1 MCGILGLVH
10 AHPPTPEQA
19 TDAIAKIARRGPDH
33 SQNLQITEDTWFAH
47 ARLSIIDLSDNG
59 NQPYQF
65 EHLFITYN
73 GMIYNYKELRD
84 QRDAAINALLGSSQM
99 VEYQAI
105 IDTYK
110 DQFNKL
116 RQSRRDAIDNA
127 VTQTRKI
134 LTPKQLELYDKMR
147 PDRKDGWRKPHY
159 DHKPD
164 RRPDNHSPKG
174 APGEGPASEDQADA
188 PEPPVADQ
196 D

>member
-1 MCGILGLVH
+1 MKKTSVMLSLAFVLVFAAGVTVGTVSRQH
-10 AHPPTPEQA
+10 HKPPKDFGAFLAEKLDLTAQQQ
-19 TDAIAKIARRGPDH
+19 TQMK
-33 SQNLQITEDTWFAH
+33 
-47 ARLSIIDLSDNG
+47 SIWSNAMKRDKNGRSD
-59 NQPYQF
+59 
-65 EHLFITYN
+65 
-73 GMIYNYKELRD
+73 YKELRD
-84 QRDAAINALLGSSQM
+84 QRDAAINALLGTSQM

-127 VTQTRKI
+127 VAQTRKI

-174 APGEGPASEDQADA
+174 APGEGPASEDQTDV
-188 PEPPVADQ
+188 PEPPIADQ